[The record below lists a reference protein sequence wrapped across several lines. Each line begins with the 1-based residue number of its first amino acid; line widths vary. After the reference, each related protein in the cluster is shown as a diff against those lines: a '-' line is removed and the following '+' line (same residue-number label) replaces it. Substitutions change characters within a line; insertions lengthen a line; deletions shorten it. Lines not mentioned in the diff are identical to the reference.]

1 MIVLFIFTTEDN
13 LLKLQNELNEVTGIM
28 KKNMQELLKRN
39 ENLDNLM
46 AKSKDLSTVSLEFY
60 KKAKS
65 GNKCCN
71 IG

>member
-1 MIVLFIFTTEDN
+1 
-13 LLKLQNELNEVTGIM
+13 
-28 KKNMQELLKRN
+28 MQELMKRN
-39 ENLDNLM
+39 ENLDSLM
-46 AKSKDLSTVSLEFY
+46 AKSKDLSSVSLEFY

>member
-1 MIVLFIFTTEDN
+1 M
-13 LLKLQNELNEVTGIM
+13 KLQNELNEVTGIM
-28 KKNMQELLKRN
+28 KKNMTEILKRN
-39 ENLDNLM
+39 ENLDVLM

-60 KKAKS
+60 KKANS